1 MNDKPE
7 VFYFGHVIGA
17 TGVTEGDGIF
27 LEMYFEAGN
36 EWRFISGDKIY
47 QTQTSYVNVM
57 DFFCFDQPFDLHFQT
72 ESYCGWPRIVVKI
85 WKLDQTNTIDLLSY
99 GTMNLPNSPGYH
111 ELSFATWSLHG
122 NIREETLSYFLDS
135 IQ

>member
-1 MNDKPE
+1 
-7 VFYFGHVIGA
+7 
-17 TGVTEGDGIF
+17 
-27 LEMYFEAGN
+27 
-36 EWRFISGDKIY
+36 
-47 QTQTSYVNVM
+47 M

-111 ELSFATWSLHG
+111 ELSFAKWSLHG
-122 NIREETLSYFLDS
+122 NIIEETLSYFLDS
-135 IQ
+135 KPMKIIAKVFQEIWIHIHLLYLQFQTLWFFPE